1 MKYNAYPKKVRK
13 RDIDAEERPFK
24 LDLKI
29 VHYALVYYR
38 LYITYTLSSFL

>member
-29 VHYALVYYR
+29 VHYAFGILPP
-38 LYITYTLSSFL
+38 LHNLHSI